1 MRRIVRVPTSFPE
14 MENAVADINNEGED
28 VVSVASDGA
37 GALFVVVET
46 RKQRRAAPGEK
57 ETR

>member
-1 MRRIVRVPTSFPE
+1 

-28 VVSVASDGA
+28 VVSVTSDGA
-37 GALFVVVET
+37 GALFVVVEP